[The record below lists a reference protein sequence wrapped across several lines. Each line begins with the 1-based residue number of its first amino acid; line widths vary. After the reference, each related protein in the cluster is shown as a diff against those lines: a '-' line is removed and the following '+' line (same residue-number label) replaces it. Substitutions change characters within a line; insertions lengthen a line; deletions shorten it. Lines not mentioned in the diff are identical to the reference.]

1 MRTLIAVTLLCPAIA
16 LAGGWSIPNPDARAL
31 ALAQAGVANQTGP
44 EAISMNVAGLAGQQG
59 FAVTGSLQLID
70 NKTSWSD
77 PALGSASTD
86 THPTFPPIVA
96 ASYGG
101 ALSNGMGWG
110 VGAGFSALGGGSLF
124 WPEGWPGR
132 FHVETVNQQVVMFR
146 GGAAIQPLRW
156 LKVGAGGTY
165 YRASEKL
172 TQAMNFAGQEA
183 QAEVGVAGGA
193 AGYALSL
200 EAAVPGVPLKF
211 GADYRSR
218 GDLTLKGKAH
228 FANVPPP
235 FQTQL
240 QDQGASTKVVVPP
253 ELNLGLSWQA
263 TPHLEVLVGFTLE
276 GWHVYKADDFVGDKG
291 FSVHVARNYNDAYD
305 YRLGVE
311 YAGDPALRGLSLRAG
326 AFRSVSEQP
335 SDTLSPSLSDA
346 SSWNGSVG
354 VGYQVFKGLRADLAY
369 QYSRFDSVTA
379 SGTDALPGTYRTRVN
394 LVSLGINWR
403 M

>member
-1 MRTLIAVTLLCPAIA
+1 MRTLLAVMLLWPALS
-16 LAGGWSIPNPDARAL
+16 LAGGWSTPNPDARSM

-44 EAISMNVAGLAGQQG
+44 EALTMNLAGLAGPQG
-59 FAVTGSLQLID
+59 LGLTASLQVID
-70 NKTSWSD
+70 NKTSWSE
-77 PALGSASTD
+77 PSLGSASTAR
-86 THPTFPPIVA
+86 HPSFPPLIA
-96 ASYGG
+96 GSYGG
-101 ALSNGMGWG
+101 TFSNGMAWG
-110 VGAGFSALGGGSLF
+110 VGAGLSTLGGGSLY
-124 WPEGWPGR
+124 WPQGWPGQ
-132 FHVETVNQQVVMFR
+132 FHVETVSQQVVMLR
-146 GGAAIQPLRW
+146 AGAAIQPLQW
-156 LKVGAGGTY
+156 LKLGAGGSYYRATEELSQAMSFGGQVADAKVGA
-165 YRASEKL
+165 
-172 TQAMNFAGQEA
+172 
-183 QAEVGVAGGA
+183 AGGA

-200 EAAVPGVPLKF
+200 EAAVPGAPLKF

-218 GDLTLKGKAH
+218 GDLTLKGHAH
-228 FANVPPP
+228 FSNVPPP

-240 QDQGASTKVVVPP
+240 QDQAATTKVVVPP

-311 YAGDPALRGLSLRAG
+311 YAGDPALRGWSLRAG

-354 VGYQVFKGLRADLAY
+354 AGYQVTRALRLDASY
-369 QYSRFDSVTA
+369 QYSRFDAVTA
-379 SGTDALPGTYRTRVN
+379 SGNEALAGTYKTRVN
-394 LVSLGINWR
+394 LASVGVNWR